1 MKITTNISN
10 DLTTSKVEKMVGS
23 SDKSYTANKVA
34 VRNNVSELT
43 DTNGNPTKEAYQNAV
58 NKLNE
63 FMEHTQRNSKFVFH
77 DKLDKYYVEI
87 VDSLTNE
94 VVKEVPPKALLD
106 SYYEMQKLLGK
117 MFDQQV

>member
-1 MKITTNISN
+1 MKITANIQSE
-10 DLTTSKVEKMVGS
+10 LTTTKVEKVVVSSEGNHFGS
-23 SDKSYTANKVA
+23 KQMLSRS
-34 VRNNVSELT
+34 VSELT
-43 DTNGNPTKEAYQNAV
+43 DTNGIPTKEAYQNAV

>member
-1 MKITTNISN
+1 MKITTNIPN
-10 DLTTSKVEKMVGS
+10 DLTTSKVEKVVVS
-23 SDKSYTANKVA
+23 SERTHLANKQLLA
-34 VRNNVSELT
+34 NNISELT
-43 DTNGNPTKEAYQNAV
+43 DANGVPTKEAYQNAV

-77 DKLDKYYVEI
+77 DNLDKYYVEI

-117 MFDQQV
+117 MFDQQI

>member
-1 MKITTNISN
+1 MKITTNIPN
-10 DLTTSKVEKMVGS
+10 DLTTSKVEKVVVS
-23 SDKSYTANKVA
+23 SETHLASKQLLAN
-34 VRNNVSELT
+34 NISELT
-43 DTNGNPTKEAYQNAV
+43 DANGVPTKEAYQNAV

-77 DKLDKYYVEI
+77 DNLDKYYVEI

-117 MFDQQV
+117 MFDQQI